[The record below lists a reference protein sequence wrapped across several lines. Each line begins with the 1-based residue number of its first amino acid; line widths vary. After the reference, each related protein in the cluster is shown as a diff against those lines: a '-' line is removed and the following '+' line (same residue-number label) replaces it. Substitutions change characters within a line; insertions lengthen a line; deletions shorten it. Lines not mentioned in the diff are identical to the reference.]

1 MDLSN
6 YLLMKQEMSL
16 LVVFLILFVFDL
28 VASEKAKSLFQPLA
42 LLLFLAH
49 TVYCFL
55 PQTTGESFSG
65 MYVLGNT
72 EIWVKN
78 ILNVGVLLMLLQTNG
93 WLSGSEVSYKRSEFF
108 SLTFLT
114 LLGMYLMISS
124 GNFILFY
131 IGLEMAS
138 LPMAAL
144 VAFEKYKNNS
154 AEAGAK
160 YMFTAVFSSAI
171 LLFGLSFL
179 YGATGSM
186 YFYDI
191 KFVLMPNPMVIMAMV
206 MFAVG
211 LFFKLSLVPF
221 HFWTADVYE
230 GAPTPVTAYLST
242 ISKGAA
248 VYALMAILYKVFTIL
263 TYDWQDIL
271 WWIILITIT
280 LGNLFA
286 MRQTNLKRFL
296 AFSSISQAGY
306 IVLSVMAG
314 SAQGMA
320 STIYFVLVYIFS
332 NMAAFGVI
340 SAIENKTGKVGIADY
355 NGLYKTNPLLAVVM
369 MIALFSLGGIPPTA
383 GFFSKFFVFTAAAA
397 QGEYILVFIAL
408 VNTIISLYYYLLVVK
423 AMFIMPNDQPLE
435 RVSSDGYMKISL
447 VICLVGIVVLG
458 LISGIYEYLNS
469 ISYGLDAF

>member
-28 VASEKAKSLFQPLA
+28 MATDKNRHLVQPLG

-49 TVYCFL
+49 TVYGFL
-55 PQTTGESFSG
+55 PQATGASFEG
-65 MYVLGNT
+65 MYVLGIT

-93 WLSGSEVSYKRSEFF
+93 WLSGERTAFKRGEFF
-108 SLTFLT
+108 SLVFLT

-124 GNFILFY
+124 GHFILFY

-144 VAFEKYKNNS
+144 VAFEKYENNA

-160 YMFTAVFSSAI
+160 YMFMAVFSSAI

-179 YGATGSM
+179 YGATGTF
-186 YFYDI
+186 YFQDI
-191 KFVLMPNPMVIMAMV
+191 NLLVKPDALMLTAMV
-206 MFAVG
+206 LFAVG
-211 LFFKLSLVPF
+211 LFFKISLVPF
-221 HFWTADVYE
+221 HFWTADVYQ
-230 GAPTPVTAYLST
+230 GAPTSVTAYLST

-248 VYALMAILYKVFTIL
+248 VYALMVVLYKVFPIL
-263 TYDWQDIL
+263 ALEWNTIL
-271 WWIILITIT
+271 WWVILITIT

-286 MRQTNLKRFL
+286 LRQKNLKRFL

-306 IVLSVMAG
+306 IMLSVMTG

-320 STIYFVLVYIFS
+320 ATIYYVLVYIFS

-340 SAIENKTGKVGIADY
+340 TSIENKSGKVNMDDY
-355 NGLYKTNPLLAVVM
+355 NGLYKTNPKLAIIM

-397 QGEYILVFIAL
+397 QGEYVLVFIAL
-408 VNTIISLYYYLLVVK
+408 VNTIISLYYYLLLVK
-423 AMFIMPNDQPLE
+423 AMFINQNDQPIE
-435 RVSSDGYMKISL
+435 RVTSDGYLKLSL
-447 VICLVGIVVLG
+447 VLCLVGIVVLG
-458 LISGIYEYLNS
+458 LLGGVYEQLTS
-469 ISYGLDAF
+469 MSFGLS

>member
-16 LVVFLILFVFDL
+16 MVVFLILFVFDL
-28 VASEKAKSLFQPLA
+28 VATEKAKSLFQPLGI
-42 LLLFLAH
+42 LLFLAH

-55 PQTTGESFSG
+55 PMTTGYSFAG
-65 MYVLGNT
+65 MYELGKT

-93 WLSGSEVSYKRSEFF
+93 WLSGSEMSHKRSEFF
-108 SLTFLT
+108 TLTFLT
-114 LLGMYLMISS
+114 LLGMYLMISA

-138 LPMAAL
+138 LPMAAM

-186 YFYDI
+186 YFSDI
-191 KFVLMPNPMVIMAMV
+191 KFILMPNPLVIMAMV

-248 VYALMAILYKVFTIL
+248 VYALMAILYRVFTIM

-314 SAQGMA
+314 SSQGMA
-320 STIYFVLVYIFS
+320 ATIYYVLVYIFS

-423 AMFIMPNDQPLE
+423 AMFITPNDQPLE
-435 RVSSDGYMKISL
+435 RVSSDGYMKVSL

-458 LISGIYEYLNS
+458 LISGIYEQLNA
-469 ISYGLDAF
+469 ISFGL